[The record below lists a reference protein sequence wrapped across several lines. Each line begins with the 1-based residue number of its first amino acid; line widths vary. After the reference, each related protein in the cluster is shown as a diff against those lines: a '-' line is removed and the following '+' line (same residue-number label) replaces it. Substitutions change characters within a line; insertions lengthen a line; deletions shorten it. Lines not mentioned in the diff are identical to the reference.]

1 MEKLPNVEN
10 NWDGEVDCPEV
21 MEPCCLILEKYIA
34 AAIIIIT
41 YSSIALISSS
51 IGTCSVR

>member
-10 NWDGEVDCPEV
+10 NWDDEVDCPEV
-21 MEPCCLILEKYIA
+21 IEPCCLILEKELA
-34 AAIIIIT
+34 ASIIIIT

-51 IGTCSVR
+51 IETCSVH

>member
-21 MEPCCLILEKYIA
+21 MEPCCLILGKKVDC
-34 AAIIIIT
+34 
-41 YSSIALISSS
+41 
-51 IGTCSVR
+51 GDDG